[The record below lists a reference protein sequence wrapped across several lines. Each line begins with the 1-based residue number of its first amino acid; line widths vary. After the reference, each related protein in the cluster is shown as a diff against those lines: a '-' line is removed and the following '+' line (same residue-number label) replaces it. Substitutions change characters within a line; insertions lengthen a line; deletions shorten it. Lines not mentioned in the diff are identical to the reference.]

1 MKKQFTE
8 ALKFIKQNG
17 LTQHHLT
24 SFVLK
29 QIFIDLGYQIL
40 LFNKL
45 QNTQKVQAII
55 DAYNLHD
62 NVEHRKIF
70 MFASDNVKLLFIHK
84 YMSETDMI
92 HYLLHELGHI
102 YLGHTNR
109 INDET
114 TQEREAD
121 DFAAQVK
128 LMLALQNSFRFLAVT
143 LAAVI
148 LIGAAHHFTGNKV
161 VPVSVPQNNIEAVPE
176 PTPLSIHQIDG
187 ETVFK
192 TTGGEKIH
200 RADCIYIQNKTNII
214 ELSKTEA
221 IAAGYEPCKVCKP

>member
-1 MKKQFTE
+1 MIFE
-8 ALKFIKQNG
+8 R
-17 LTQHHLT
+17 
-24 SFVLK
+24 
-29 QIFIDLGYQIL
+29 IFIDLGYQIL
-40 LFNKL
+40 SFNKL

-55 DAYNLHD
+55 DSYNLHD

-84 YMSETDMI
+84 YMSEADMI

-102 YLGHTNR
+102 YLGHTNM

-148 LIGAAHHFTGNKV
+148 LIVAAHHFIGNKV
-161 VPVSVPQNNIEAVPE
+161 VPVSVPQNNIESVPE
-176 PTPLSIHQIDG
+176 PTSLSIHQIDG